1 MPRDITYPLNGH
13 KRHEVCGMR
22 HLHLAPPDPIRL
34 TMSKKLRRLGNQTRG
49 KDGSARDGT
58 VDVALNVMASP
69 YKSPLLLSML
79 RNGACPVTQ

>member
-1 MPRDITYPLNGH
+1 VTRDITYPLNGH

-22 HLHLAPPDPIRL
+22 HSHLAPPDPIRL